1 MRSLIVLLSTLLPAV
16 ALATIGI
23 GTSQTGVLDSLPP
36 AVTLISPQSG
46 DLLAGG
52 HIEFEWEIVED
63 SPSTDLD
70 AVVLTV
76 EAGAVVLFQQ
86 ELPFDADGHYDL
98 TWNPTEQLTTD
109 TYWQVAAVDF
119 YGNTA
124 SETSGPF
131 TTTDVPALG
140 SATLAFGNCYP
151 NPFNPQTVISFSL
164 PQEQETRLCVFDLAG
179 REVAVL
185 AMGRLAHGWHKVTWN
200 AEGMAS
206 GSYVARLESGGEIRT
221 IKLTLV
227 K

>member
-1 MRSLIVLLSTLLPAV
+1 MRFLILLLSTLLPAF

-23 GTSQTGVLDSLPP
+23 GTSPTGVLDSLPP
-36 AVTLISPQSG
+36 MVTLISPQAG

-52 HIEFEWEIVED
+52 HIEFEWEITED
-63 SPSTDLD
+63 SPSTNLD

-76 EAGAVVLFQQ
+76 EADAVVLFQM

-98 TWNPTEQLTTD
+98 TWNPIEQLTDD
-109 TYWQVAAVDF
+109 TFWQVVAVDS

-131 TTTDVPALG
+131 TTTDVPTAGL
-140 SATLAFGNCYP
+140 AKLAFGSCYP
-151 NPFNPQTVISFSL
+151 NPFNPQIVICFSL
-164 PQEQETRLCVFDLAG
+164 PREQEMRLCVFDLAG
-179 REVAVL
+179 REVAVP
-185 AMGRLAHGWHKVTWN
+185 AMGRLARGWHEVTWN
-200 AEGMAS
+200 AEGVAS

-221 IKLTLV
+221 HKLTLL